1 MERLTKKN
9 DSGGHYYPKCF
20 EKCNGLGESS
30 KCDNCEIMTSVCEK
44 LGDYED
50 LEEQGRL
57 IKLVPIKGFEDYYAV
72 DMFGCV
78 YGISAENKNGR
89 RIVKRKPY
97 ISKNGYVYITL
108 EANGNIK
115 NARVHRLVAEAFI
128 PNPNNYRAVNH
139 IDGDKTNN
147 CVWNLEWCTDKYNS
161 IHAYKNGLLTPPTNL
176 KDGVYVN
183 GKNKYALIMNTSTGE
198 MKIFDSFGKATR
210 YIGRGKNYIWDNL
223 KRGKSRF
230 HSREFKIQVFLTK
243 SEAESKLT
251 EWLQSEAE

>member
-108 EANGNIK
+108 KANGNIK

-210 YIGRGKNYIWDNL
+210 YIGRGKN
-223 KRGKSRF
+223 
-230 HSREFKIQVFLTK
+230 
-243 SEAESKLT
+243 
-251 EWLQSEAE
+251 